1 MDDLVFKEMTKDKI
15 EQERKNEYKIRVVQ
29 EYRDIIE
36 KRVKLEKY
44 LVTHRNAVQT
54 ETQANHIELLDKQ
67 LQVMNEYEEILY
79 MRIRFMLTE

>member
-29 EYRDIIE
+29 EYRAIIE

-44 LVTHRNAVQT
+44 LGTHGNAAQT
-54 ETQANHIELLDKQ
+54 ETQAKHIELLGKQ
-67 LQVMNEYEEILY
+67 LQAMHEYEEILY
-79 MRIRFMLTE
+79 MRIIFMLTA

>member
-1 MDDLVFKEMTKDKI
+1 MDDLVLKEMIKDKI

-29 EYRDIIE
+29 EYRAIIE
-36 KRVKLEKY
+36 NRVKLEKY

-54 ETQANHIELLDKQ
+54 ETQAKHIELLDKQ

-79 MRIRFMLTE
+79 MRIKFMLTA